1 MDIERVKQHLALAD
15 RHVAEGRERINRQ
28 TAIIDQL
35 QHRGHD
41 TGLARQLLDLLED
54 TFQKH
59 QMHREEIVQELEL
72 CGKARKD
79 PRGQVDP
86 QQTLE

>member
-1 MDIERVKQHLALAD
+1 LPK
-15 RHVAEGRERINRQ
+15 AESASTDKRQ
-28 TAIIDQL
+28 LSTSWSTAA
-35 QHRGHD
+35 

-59 QMHREEIVQELEL
+59 QMHREEIVRELEL
-72 CGKARKD
+72 YGKARTD